1 MDVHRALTGGLAA
14 LVLLAACSSPDS
26 SGEGGSVTEERS
38 STASSAPPSENE
50 PLSSASGLD
59 SICDLVSTE
68 DVESITGL
76 AVELREQALSA
87 EPPHGRCSWEP
98 PNDTVVLAAITAR
111 SLLNEGVGSPDEW
124 WSRNLPLLEDAVIS
138 VEPLPAFGEHG
149 YLAKDDDHVEVLW
162 FPGPDTYVEAR
173 LYARGTPPPSS
184 AELERMVIELSELF
198 AERLEPYL
206 PS

>member
-26 SGEGGSVTEERS
+26 SGEGGSVAEERS

-76 AVELREQALSA
+76 AVDLREQALSA

-111 SLLNEGVGSPDEW
+111 SLLNEGVGSRRGSGVRVEGGSASADLVDDVVGGLGPDEGVGVVIPVVA
-124 WSRNLPLLEDAVIS
+124 PLVDGIGEFGDAGEDAV
-138 VEPLPAFGEHG
+138 A
-149 YLAKDDDHVEVLW
+149 
-162 FPGPDTYVEAR
+162 
-173 LYARGTPPPSS
+173 
-184 AELERMVIELSELF
+184 
-198 AERLEPYL
+198 
-206 PS
+206 